1 MTMRTHSMIEQA
13 VAALEYLLNEGS
25 AELDMI
31 TRFSVQQ
38 TTRMLQQD
46 LKEVEDG
53 QR

>member
-1 MTMRTHSMIEQA
+1 MTMKTHSMIAQA
-13 VAALEYLLNEGS
+13 VAALEHLLNEGS

-38 TTRMLQQD
+38 TTRMLQRD